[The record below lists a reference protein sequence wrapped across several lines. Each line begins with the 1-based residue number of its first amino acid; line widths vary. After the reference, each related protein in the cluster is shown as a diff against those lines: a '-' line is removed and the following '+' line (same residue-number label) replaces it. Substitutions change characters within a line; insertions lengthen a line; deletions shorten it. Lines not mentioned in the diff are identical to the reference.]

1 MKIIHNLNGSSI
13 SKDIQENNCFILTN
27 KAGGYTSFGL
37 NSRYSGFFACI
48 NGRLL
53 KIIDEIVI
61 SGKITEITNNY
72 WNVERKRDNGII
84 ERFIMPVHTETLVY
98 ELNQPCNI
106 NLLLDVKE
114 PYDNREWGRLYDI
127 FQERNMIIAKF
138 TKKQHSQDGD
148 SGQDD
153 EYTIYLAIQ
162 GEDDLH
168 FKKNS
173 EWPKKFYDY
182 DKSRGSTPFERH
194 VLNAMKL
201 FGKRII
207 FSASHSLELAVRNAE
222 NVRKHIDNLKIIQ
235 KNYHFHNLKIL
246 KAPQEI
252 TLAYNSARN
261 SLDALLVNDTEPG
274 IYAGLPWFFQ
284 FWTRDEAIS
293 LKAIMVE
300 DDLLTAKKILLKQL
314 SSIKQD
320 GRLPSIITLRD
331 TNSADSIGWHFK
343 RWHDLIHALSEK
355 NIANKLFKK
364 DELEPIITQ
373 LKKSLDAMI
382 KSYAR
387 TGLVLNKSKETWMDS
402 ISREGA
408 RIEVQ
413 ALYLVMCD
421 TLYKLTGDKF
431 YLQMEVALKK
441 HILSKFWNGK
451 ILSDGVDDN
460 TIRPNIFIAAY
471 IFQDLLQNNDWETC
485 IDNSLSWL
493 WLPYGGL
500 STIDTRSQSFKPFHT
515 GEIPD
520 SYHNGDSWF
529 WINNIAALVM
539 FRINK
544 EKYKD
549 KISKIIEASTNE
561 ILWKG
566 ALGHHAELTSAR
578 ELRAEGCL
586 AQAWSAAM
594 FVELIS
600 EVFDVQ

>member
-1 MKIIHNLNGSSI
+1 
-13 SKDIQENNCFILTN
+13 
-27 KAGGYTSFGL
+27 
-37 NSRYSGFFACI
+37 
-48 NGRLL
+48 
-53 KIIDEIVI
+53 
-61 SGKITEITNNY
+61 
-72 WNVERKRDNGII
+72 
-84 ERFIMPVHTETLVY
+84 
-98 ELNQPCNI
+98 
-106 NLLLDVKE
+106 
-114 PYDNREWGRLYDI
+114 
-127 FQERNMIIAKF
+127 
-138 TKKQHSQDGD
+138 
-148 SGQDD
+148 
-153 EYTIYLAIQ
+153 
-162 GEDDLH
+162 
-168 FKKNS
+168 
-173 EWPKKFYDY
+173 
-182 DKSRGSTPFERH
+182 
-194 VLNAMKL
+194 
-201 FGKRII
+201 
-207 FSASHSLELAVRNAE
+207 
-222 NVRKHIDNLKIIQ
+222 
-235 KNYHFHNLKIL
+235 
-246 KAPQEI
+246 
-252 TLAYNSARN
+252 
-261 SLDALLVNDTEPG
+261 
-274 IYAGLPWFFQ
+274 
-284 FWTRDEAIS
+284 
-293 LKAIMVE
+293 
-300 DDLLTAKKILLKQL
+300 
-314 SSIKQD
+314 
-320 GRLPSIITLRD
+320 
-331 TNSADSIGWHFK
+331 
-343 RWHDLIHALSEK
+343 
-355 NIANKLFKK
+355 
-364 DELEPIITQ
+364 
-373 LKKSLDAMI
+373 MI